1 MMSAAPR
8 LMIRSCSSTGGN
20 SRRLTAPALYHTDF
34 GGARHARPAGVA
46 RYNVGVMALRK
57 DDATSPPKR
66 PLWRRRWFRR
76 TLIGVGALA
85 LLFVIVVGVAALWA
99 FTILPRSLPSVTA
112 LETLQPI
119 QGTKIYDDND
129 EPMTELHVERRILVP
144 LAQIPQSLRDAIL
157 ATEDR
162 RFYSHWGIDPIGVAR
177 AILQNYR
184 RGRIVEGGSTITQQ
198 LTKVLFLTPDKS
210 LERKLKEAVLALEL
224 ERRYSKDRILEM
236 YLNQVYFGHGSY
248 GVEAAARTF
257 FGKPVSELTVKESAL
272 IAGLPRAPSNY
283 SPFDRADAAK
293 RRREVVLRRMV
304 DFGVLKDEESKRLA
318 KTDLGLIPPERRR
331 TTGQYF
337 VEYVQQSLEANY
349 GPDLVLKGGLNV
361 YTTLNPTMQ
370 LAAEQSLRDGL
381 KALQGRSAQARPG
394 ESREGAVITV
404 EPQTGYVTAMVGGS
418 DFLRSEFNRA
428 VQAKRQPGSAFKPFI
443 YIAALEAGFTPA
455 SQIEDSP
462 VSYTVGGGQPVWK
475 PENYDRKFRGSTT
488 LQQAIEESVNVVTV
502 KLQER
507 IGLSKT
513 IQVARRLGI
522 ASPLDVNLSLA
533 LGTSDLSLLEL
544 TSAYGVLANQ
554 GVWMPPV
561 TIRYV
566 TDAQG
571 KLLEE
576 HVPEGREAI
585 APETAY
591 VITHMLRGVV
601 ERGTGQAAKALGRP
615 IAAKTGTTNDY
626 SNAWFIGFTPRL
638 ATGVWVGYD
647 RPRSLGKDETRS
659 RGAVPIWVRYM
670 GRVPPGHLRPRSA
683 GEESTEPR
691 RQLGNGHADLLHR
704 VPLPDGDAPVA
715 ALTAL
720 GVPGRLDVHRDAI
733 WCPDLVLPA
742 IEAPDGRGVV
752 VDHAPLP
759 GERGADR
766 VGGADD
772 VVTLLEERKHGNLQ
786 RRQLR
791 VEPEH
796 DPLLAAHFLL
806 AVGIGHEGQERSVHP
821 GRRLDDERDD
831 VLLALLVEVRERLA
845 APLRVLLEVE
855 VGTVGDTH
863 QLAPADREVVL
874 DVHRALGVV
883 RQLVAL
889 VLADSQIFVAQA
901 VALEPREA
909 VLDPPVVPVLVGRP
923 AVDTIVRVD
932 EELDLHL
939 LELTIPEDE
948 VARRDLVAERSTGLR
963 DAERQL
969 QSHRLQDV
977 VEVHEHRLG
986 RLRTQVG
993 ERGVLL
999 DGAHERLEHEG

>member
-1 MMSAAPR
+1 
-8 LMIRSCSSTGGN
+8 
-20 SRRLTAPALYHTDF
+20 
-34 GGARHARPAGVA
+34 
-46 RYNVGVMALRK
+46 MALRK

-76 TLIGVGALA
+76 TLIGVGALT

-177 AILQNYR
+177 AVIQNYR

-257 FGKPVSELTVKESAL
+257 FGKPVSELSVKESAL

-337 VEYVQQSLEANY
+337 VDYVQQSLEAKY

-361 YTTLNPTMQ
+361 YTTLSPTMQ

-394 ESREGAVITV
+394 ESPEGAVITV
-404 EPQTGYVTAMVGGS
+404 EPQTGYVKAMVGGS

-462 VSYTVGGGQPVWK
+462 VSYTVGGSQPVWK

-488 LQQAIEESVNVVTV
+488 LQQAIEESVNVVTI

-507 IGLSKT
+507 IGLAKT

-647 RPRSLGKDETRS
+647 RPRSLGKDETGS
-659 RGAVPIWVRYM
+659 RVAVPIWVSYM
-670 GRVPPGHLRPRSA
+670 GRVLGDSPKEDFPVPDRVVSLLIDEDPSGECLRPVPMAFVKGS
-683 GEESTEPR
+683 ES
-691 RQLGNGHADLLHR
+691 
-704 VPLPDGDAPVA
+704 
-715 ALTAL
+715 
-720 GVPGRLDVHRDAI
+720 
-733 WCPDLVLPA
+733 
-742 IEAPDGRGVV
+742 GVV
-752 VDHAPLP
+752 CSGVGQPRAQLSPASPPASQPPPTGTTAPTP
-759 GERGADR
+759 
-766 VGGADD
+766 
-772 VVTLLEERKHGNLQ
+772 
-786 RRQLR
+786 
-791 VEPEH
+791 
-796 DPLLAAHFLL
+796 
-806 AVGIGHEGQERSVHP
+806 
-821 GRRLDDERDD
+821 
-831 VLLALLVEVRERLA
+831 A
-845 APLRVLLEVE
+845 AP
-855 VGTVGDTH
+855 
-863 QLAPADREVVL
+863 PN
-874 DVHRALGVV
+874 
-883 RQLVAL
+883 
-889 VLADSQIFVAQA
+889 
-901 VALEPREA
+901 
-909 VLDPPVVPVLVGRP
+909 PVPQGQTP
-923 AVDTIVRVD
+923 
-932 EELDLHL
+932 
-939 LELTIPEDE
+939 
-948 VARRDLVAERSTGLR
+948 
-963 DAERQL
+963 
-969 QSHRLQDV
+969 
-977 VEVHEHRLG
+977 
-986 RLRTQVG
+986 
-993 ERGVLL
+993 
-999 DGAHERLEHEG
+999 